1 MAEEEKDEVLDKK
14 AAKAQEKA
22 ARAEAKAQKKAD
34 RKKAKE
40 LNDDLDMDDETSTGG
55 KIAVFFVTLIIILI
69 WLAII
74 VLLIKCDV
82 GGFGSSVLAPVLKDV
97 PYVNKILPD
106 SATEEVS
113 TEDDAYGYTSI
124 DDAVARIK
132 ELEKELADAQ
142 NTSSANA
149 EYIAQLE
156 SQSAELAQYKQNEA
170 DFEAEK
176 QKFYQEVVFSDSA
189 PDIEEYKQYYES
201 IDPADAEII
210 YRQVVE
216 QTAAN
221 DEMDDYVKAYLRQY
235 GRTIE
240 SEYSGQNGRGYSSK
254 GDRDHGTCRI
264 EKDSLLFIVAEGF
277 LQKSG
282 CRCSYGKG
290 GREWETTM
298 LQALGKC

>member
-1 MAEEEKDEVLDKK
+1 
-14 AAKAQEKA
+14 
-22 ARAEAKAQKKAD
+22 
-34 RKKAKE
+34 
-40 LNDDLDMDDETSTGG
+40 MDDETSTGG

-132 ELEKELADAQ
+132 ELE
-142 NTSSANA
+142 TSSANA

-221 DEMDDYVKAYLRQY
+221 DEMDDYVKAY
-235 GRTIE
+235 
-240 SEYSGQNGRGYSSK
+240 SSMK
-254 GDRDHGTCRI
+254 PKEAAAIFDTMTDNLQLVADI
-264 EKDSLLFIVAEGF
+264 LDSMDAQSRANI
-277 LQKSG
+277 
-282 CRCSYGKG
+282 
-290 GREWETTM
+290 
-298 LQALGKC
+298 LGKMDAATAAKVTAIMEPVE

>member
-124 DDAVARIK
+124 DDAVAESRNWRKNLRMHRIRP
-132 ELEKELADAQ
+132 AQ
-142 NTSSANA
+142 MRNISHSLRASPQNWHSTSRTRRILRLRSK
-149 EYIAQLE
+149 
-156 SQSAELAQYKQNEA
+156 S
-170 DFEAEK
+170 
-176 QKFYQEVVFSDSA
+176 
-189 PDIEEYKQYYES
+189 S
-201 IDPADAEII
+201 IRRLYFRIQHR
-210 YRQVVE
+210 YR
-216 QTAAN
+216 
-221 DEMDDYVKAYLRQY
+221 
-235 GRTIE
+235 GI
-240 SEYSGQNGRGYSSK
+240 
-254 GDRDHGTCRI
+254 
-264 EKDSLLFIVAEGF
+264 
-277 LQKSG
+277 
-282 CRCSYGKG
+282 
-290 GREWETTM
+290 
-298 LQALGKC
+298 

>member
-201 IDPADAEII
+201 IDSADAEII

-221 DEMDDYVKAYLRQY
+221 DEMDDYVKAY
-235 GRTIE
+235 
-240 SEYSGQNGRGYSSK
+240 SSMK
-254 GDRDHGTCRI
+254 PKEAAAIFDTMTDNLQLVADI
-264 EKDSLLFIVAEGF
+264 LDSMDAQSRANI
-277 LQKSG
+277 
-282 CRCSYGKG
+282 
-290 GREWETTM
+290 
-298 LQALGKC
+298 LGKMDAATAAKVTAIMEPVE

>member
-1 MAEEEKDEVLDKK
+1 MAVKNTAQVVIDGKIITLGGYESEEYFQKVAAYMNNKISELSQMPGYSRQAMETKHTLLSLNITDDYFKAKKQAEIFEQDLQQKDQEMYDLKHELISLKMQIEEAKK
-14 AAKAQEKA
+14 AEQEAQE
-22 ARAEAKAQKKAD
+22 QKN
-34 RKKAKE
+34 
-40 LNDDLDMDDETSTGG
+40 LLDG
-55 KIAVFFVTLIIILI
+55 KV
-69 WLAII
+69 
-74 VLLIKCDV
+74 
-82 GGFGSSVLAPVLKDV
+82 
-97 PYVNKILPD
+97 
-106 SATEEVS
+106 
-113 TEDDAYGYTSI
+113 
-124 DDAVARIK
+124 K

-221 DEMDDYVKAYLRQY
+221 DEMDDYVKAY
-235 GRTIE
+235 
-240 SEYSGQNGRGYSSK
+240 SSMK
-254 GDRDHGTCRI
+254 PKEAAAIFDTMTDNLQLVADI
-264 EKDSLLFIVAEGF
+264 LDSMDAQSRANI
-277 LQKSG
+277 
-282 CRCSYGKG
+282 
-290 GREWETTM
+290 
-298 LQALGKC
+298 LGKMDAATAAKVTAIMEPVE